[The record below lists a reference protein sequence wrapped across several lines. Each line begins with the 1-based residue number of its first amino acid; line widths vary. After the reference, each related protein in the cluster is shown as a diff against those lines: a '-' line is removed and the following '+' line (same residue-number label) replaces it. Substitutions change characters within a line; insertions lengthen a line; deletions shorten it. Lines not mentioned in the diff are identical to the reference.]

1 MNVNKILERNRFTA
15 LCGDCGEIFHYS
27 TIEEVIFAH
36 QGGPNCETPC
46 PSCATGVLCACEY
59 CQSLITDEL
68 KNAAAPVQVVPT
80 SLESS
85 RPNADKLHYRHQP
98 IINSVFKIPFS
109 PDAEFKS
116 LCQDCLRV
124 VCHPTQQA
132 LDMANDEFF
141 FCDCGGQLC
150 ACGGCSEEAALLA
163 RNGSAAIIELA
174 RLGFINPING
184 PFIYSPA
191 TGIVR
196 EQSK

>member
-1 MNVNKILERNRFTA
+1 MKNIDTVSQSSEINNLFDLLEKNVPA
-15 LCGDCGEIFHYS
+15 
-27 TIEEVIFAH
+27 
-36 QGGPNCETPC
+36 PTP
-46 PSCATGVLCACEY
+46 S
-59 CQSLITDEL
+59 
-68 KNAAAPVQVVPT
+68 VPA
-80 SLESS
+80 LESG

-98 IINSVFKIPFS
+98 VINSVFKIPYS

-163 RNGSAAIIELA
+163 RNGSAAIIELS
-174 RLGFINPING
+174 R
-184 PFIYSPA
+184 PA
-191 TGIVR
+191 TGIIR
-196 EQSK
+196 EQTK